1 MSEAGK
7 PPDFTGARV
16 LVVGD
21 VMLDRNWIGAAR
33 RISPEAPVPVVTIDE
48 RRETPGGAAN
58 VAMNVAALGGRVSL
72 SGLIGEDE
80 AGYALRGFLAD
91 NGIGDALRF
100 CALPTITKLRVLSR
114 HQQLIR
120 LDFESRDYSPA
131 ASALTTDFPA
141 LLDGHDV
148 VVFSDYGKGAL
159 SAVDEMIACAK
170 KQGKTV
176 LVDPKGRDFSRYA
189 GADIVTPNVAELAAV
204 TGGFA
209 ENALVDRAR
218 EALRAT
224 GIFAFLVTQG
234 EKGMTYVDARRHHY
248 LAARAREVFDVT
260 GAGDTVI
267 ATLAAGLS
275 SGFPLDHALWLS
287 NAAASVS
294 VSRLG
299 TAVVDPHEL
308 RKALEPQRAST
319 HGVVDRE
326 ELREHVRRVRARGQ
340 TVVMTNGCF
349 DILHAGHV
357 TYLEEAK
364 ALGDRLIVAV
374 NSDASL
380 RRLKG
385 PGRPANTLASRARV
399 LAALQSV
406 DWVVAFDDDTPETL
420 IEEVSPDILVKGGDN
435 RAEEIAG
442 AQWVLAHGGEVR
454 VLSYLEGF
462 STTKTLAE
470 FLRYR
475 LTK

>member
-1 MSEAGK
+1 MTEAGK
-7 PPDFTGARV
+7 PPDFSAARV

-21 VMLDRNWIGAAR
+21 VMLDRNWIGATH

-48 RRETPGGAAN
+48 RCETPGGAAN
-58 VAMNVAALGGRVSL
+58 VAMNIAALGGQASL

-91 NGIGDALRF
+91 NGIGDALKF

-120 LDFESRDYSPA
+120 LDFESHDYSSA
-131 ASALTTDFPA
+131 ASALIEEFAA
-141 LLDGHDV
+141 LVEGHDV

-159 SAVDEMIACAK
+159 FAVNEMIACAK
-170 KQGKTV
+170 KHGKTV

-189 GADIVTPNVAELAAV
+189 GADIVTPNLSELAAV
-204 TGGFA
+204 IGPFDEET
-209 ENALVDRAR
+209 LCDKAR

-224 GIFAFLVTQG
+224 GISAFLVTQG
-234 EKGMTYVDARRHHY
+234 DKGMTYIDAYRSHH
-248 LAARAREVFDVT
+248 LSAQAQEVFDVT

-275 SGFPLDHALWLS
+275 RGYPLDHALWLA

-294 VSRLG
+294 VAKLG

-308 RKALEPQRAST
+308 RKALEPQRATT
-319 HGVVDRE
+319 HGVVTRE
-326 ELREHVRRVRARGQ
+326 ELLEHVRRARARGQ
-340 TVVMTNGCF
+340 TIVMTNGCF

-357 TYLEEAK
+357 AYLEEAK

-385 PGRPANTLASRARV
+385 PKRPANTLASRARV

-406 DWVVAFDDDTPETL
+406 DWVVAFDDDTPKAL
-420 IEEVSPDILVKGGDN
+420 IEAVSPNILVKGGDN
-435 RAEEIAG
+435 RAEEIVG
-442 AQWVLAHGGEVR
+442 AQWVRAHGGTVR
-454 VLSYLEGF
+454 VLSYVEGF
-462 STTKTLAE
+462 STTKTLAK
-470 FLRYR
+470 FL
-475 LTK
+475 